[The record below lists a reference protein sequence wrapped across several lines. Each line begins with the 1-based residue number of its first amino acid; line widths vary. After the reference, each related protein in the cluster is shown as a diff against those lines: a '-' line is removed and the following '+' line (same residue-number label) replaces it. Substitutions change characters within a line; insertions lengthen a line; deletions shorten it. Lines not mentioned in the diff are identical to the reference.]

1 MTAIQETEAVE
12 VSTIRTYE
20 SMSFDEAVKMVR
32 AAERLGFGV
41 VLRNTAGAEEDGESY
56 VVEWSLE
63 LLDDVPTAEAE

>member
-1 MTAIQETEAVE
+1 
-12 VSTIRTYE
+12 
-20 SMSFDEAVKMVR
+20 
-32 AAERLGFGV
+32 V